1 MIFESLND
9 KCDELQERST
19 ENVTNDR
26 EIIDKR
32 DKTFWSAA
40 TGSILLRLFSYN
52 AKLIYRS
59 LT

>member
-19 ENVTNDR
+19 ENVTNV
-26 EIIDKR
+26 IDKR
-32 DKTFWSAA
+32 DKTFWLAA

-52 AKLIYRS
+52 AKLIYPS
-59 LT
+59 LS